1 MIPSEEY
8 NSFFWIAMLQL
19 LQLFV
24 QLCNTIKAVHP
35 FLQGTQQGLAFY
47 SGALTYLLEPDT
59 VPAPSPVSQE
69 TGRYIF
75 CRFLRTLR
83 HA

>member
-35 FLQGTQQGLAFY
+35 FLQAARFGYGTRLIHVVSVGLE
-47 SGALTYLLEPDT
+47 SVMSQAL
-59 VPAPSPVSQE
+59 
-69 TGRYIF
+69 
-75 CRFLRTLR
+75 
-83 HA
+83 